1 MNIRPIKQ
9 QFLLFQILAQLE
21 DTLESIQF
29 VALLSDKDSIAFN
42 PIDVDEFK
50 KFMFDNLD
58 IDYTQWRD
66 LFTDKERIF
75 GCTYILSI
83 SHDDLTTFQKN
94 ALSEYRQYLRKII
107 KKTL

>member
-1 MNIRPIKQ
+1 MNIKPIKQ
-9 QFLLFQILAQLE
+9 QFLLFQILELLE
-21 DTLESIQF
+21 DSLESVQF
-29 VALLSDKDSIAFN
+29 LALLSDKDSIAFN

-83 SHDDLTTFQKN
+83 SYDDLTAIQKN
-94 ALSEYRQYLRKII
+94 ALSEYRQYLQKTI
-107 KKTL
+107 KKM